1 MELEAA
7 FAFAIS
13 NIAAFGDTDVFP
25 SPFERFL
32 FADLHDKARFLLQEM
47 HHNCD
52 SHLASFPPQNFDMLC
67 PVGYTGFRW
76 VTQIDPIWNAYFL
89 GLVVSIADTIEK
101 SRIAEGERVVFS
113 YRFSPNPETKH
124 LFSDSSWFDF
134 KRRSL
139 ELAKQYE
146 FVLVT
151 DIADFYPRVYHH
163 RLENELRRLNLKSD
177 IPSRI
182 MKLLSH
188 FSKTVSYGLPVGGP
202 AARILAEL
210 VLRPIDLHLHRRQIP
225 FCRYA
230 DDFALFVRSKEEAFG
245 AVALL
250 SDKLFNEG
258 LSLQRNK
265 TRILPSKEF
274 IETSRLIHP
283 LDHTENEAMSPEIV
297 LLGLSVRYDP
307 YSPTADEDYEALK
320 DAVSNIDIV
329 GILSREIN
337 KTNIDSQVTKQAIA
351 AVRALGPTLRHEA
364 IETLLDRENLEV
376 LAPVLINILRMIR
389 DIYDDLE
396 AKTQSFVDRT
406 LMELLEKG
414 FYLFSN
420 GLNLLYVI
428 QVIAKK
434 HSERKEGFLLSLYDR
449 EQNTLIRRMIIVV
462 MSSWRATFWLSD
474 IKRRFGALSSWE
486 RGAFILA
493 SYHLNDEG
501 RHWREHAD
509 SNFSPMEKLIRE
521 WYAGRSG
528 SVRSIPI

>member
-364 IETLLDRENLEV
+364 IGDPK
-376 LAPVLINILRMIR
+376 LASAIIAASERIGRLKNQKIQMLPSEEELQEA
-389 DIYDDLE
+389 DDLLKVYFEFFRSFEHRLEFRPKFPGLGILSATE
-396 AKTQSFVDRT
+396 ADICSHTYICEVKTVTRGISMSDIRQLLTYCALGLASDR
-406 LMELLEKG
+406 
-414 FYLFSN
+414 SSWVN
-420 GLNLLYVI
+420 GLFFNPRSAVYY
-428 QVIAKK
+428 
-434 HSERKEGFLLSLYDR
+434 RFD
-449 EQNTLIRRMIIVV
+449 IRGMP
-462 MSSWRATFWLSD
+462 
-474 IKRRFGALSSWE
+474 KRRELEGKH
-486 RGAFILA
+486 LA
-493 SYHLNDEG
+493 SAEKT
-501 RHWREHAD
+501 ET
-509 SNFSPMEKLIRE
+509 FSSMPFKRLLMGI
-521 WYAGRSG
+521 
-528 SVRSIPI
+528 V

>member
-307 YSPTADEDYEALK
+307 YSPTADRGRRESRLWARGRRGSRLLARGRRRSRLVTDSSYRLLNLAYEGGTPSRLDDTTKLK
-320 DAVSNIDIV
+320 GFN
-329 GILSREIN
+329 
-337 KTNIDSQVTKQAIA
+337 
-351 AVRALGPTLRHEA
+351 PT
-364 IETLLDRENLEV
+364 IPSKLEV
-376 LAPVLINILRMIR
+376 RYSDPK
-389 DIYDDLE
+389 LE
-396 AKTQSFVDRT
+396 RQV
-406 LMELLEKG
+406 ENLLEKCKRW
-414 FYLFSN
+414 
-420 GLNLLYVI
+420 LNLDGST
-428 QVIAKK
+428 K
-434 HSERKEGFLLSLYDR
+434 LLPSRLVDTDTI
-449 EQNTLIRRMIIVV
+449 EV
-462 MSSWRATFWLSD
+462 WLP
-474 IKRRFGALSSWE
+474 R
-486 RGAFILA
+486 
-493 SYHLNDEG
+493 
-501 RHWREHAD
+501 
-509 SNFSPMEKLIRE
+509 
-521 WYAGRSG
+521 
-528 SVRSIPI
+528 